1 MTPSQTAVDHGP
13 NVRFPPPLVFVAGFV
28 ATWLLNQRMEFLID
42 GAGARPPQVAIGGVS
57 LAGGLLLMFWAI
69 LTFWRARTAV
79 MPIRPARQLVTSGPF
94 RFTRNPMYVGLTFAY
109 FGLALIVNWAWPIV
123 LLPVVLIVMNAAIIE
138 PEEKYLSTAFPE
150 AYGQYSQKTRR
161 WL

>member
-13 NVRFPPPLVFVAGFV
+13 NVRFPPPLVFVAGVV

-42 GAGARPPQVAIGGVS
+42 GAGARPPQLAIGAVS
-57 LAGGLLLMFWAI
+57 LAAGLLVMFWAI
-69 LTFWRARTAV
+69 VTFWRARVAV

-109 FGLALIVNWAWPIV
+109 FGLALIVNWAWPLV
-123 LLPVVLIVMNAAIIE
+123 LLPVVLIVMNAAIIGK
-138 PEEKYLSTAFPE
+138 EEKYLSTSFPE

>member
-1 MTPSQTAVDHGP
+1 
-13 NVRFPPPLVFVAGFV
+13 

-42 GAGARPPQVAIGGVS
+42 GAGARPPQLAIGAVS
-57 LAGGLLLMFWAI
+57 LAAGLLVMFWAI
-69 LTFWRARTAV
+69 VTFWRARVAV

-94 RFTRNPMYVGLTFAY
+94 RFTRNPM
-109 FGLALIVNWAWPIV
+109 
-123 LLPVVLIVMNAAIIE
+123 NAAIIGK
-138 PEEKYLSTAFPE
+138 EEKYLSTSFPE